1 MGTNKGA
8 AVKTFTVINIHTH
21 EIACTGKAS
30 SAAGRKVISLGANPA
45 GWYKVAGN
53 VADAKAAAAILTAS
67 QAERVAIYEGR

>member
-1 MGTNKGA
+1 M
-8 AVKTFTVINIHTH
+8 KTFTVINIHTH
-21 EIACTGKAS
+21 EIAWTGKAS